1 MTDPRLYNRLRI
13 VEKHLDLA
21 LDQLKEE
28 NYDGTKNLIYN
39 CLSTVGQ
46 LQEILEYEE
55 QKAFRLRR
63 REGEDQEG

>member
-1 MTDPRLYNRLRI
+1 MIDTRINNRLRI
-13 VEKHLDLA
+13 IEKHLDLA

-28 NYDGTKNLIYN
+28 NNDGAKYLIYN
-39 CLSTVGQ
+39 ALSTVGQ
-46 LQEILEYEE
+46 LQEIVEYEE

>member
-28 NYDGTKNLIYN
+28 NNDGAKYLIYN
-39 CLSTVGQ
+39 ALSTVGQ
-46 LQEILEYEE
+46 LQEIVEYEE

-63 REGEDQEG
+63 REDEDQEG